1 MNAAC
6 PAKRRE
12 SLIHFASRHAMNI
25 DGLGEKIV
33 DQLVSTGMV
42 KDFADLYH
50 LDAEKLASLE
60 RMAEKSADNLLREIA
75 ASKSNELA
83 RLVYALGHTLCGR
96 AHGAI
101 AGRAF
106 RFPGRNRRMP
116 MSKR

>member
-1 MNAAC
+1 
-6 PAKRRE
+6 
-12 SLIHFASRHAMNI
+12 MNI
-25 DGLGEKIV
+25 DGLGDKIV

-75 ASKSNELA
+75 ASKSERAGAAGLRA
-83 RLVYALGHTLCGR
+83 GHTLRGR

-106 RFPGRNRRMP
+106 RVHGRNRQCQ
-116 MSKR
+116 